1 MIYEWEFLEIVNGEL
16 SDNVW
21 HYDMKDIDSVVF
33 DIKDGHYVHVLK
45 QYINQNL
52 GSGDR
57 KYYDIFP
64 KDEWGIADQTDEL
77 PKYIQKY
84 VNKVKS
90 KL

>member
-1 MIYEWEFLEIVNGEL
+1 MIYEWEVLI
-16 SDNVW
+16 DDDPC
-21 HYDMKDIDSVVF
+21 HYDMKEIDSVVF
-33 DIKDGHYVHVLK
+33 DIKNGHYVKVLK
-45 QYINQNL
+45 QYWDKNL
-52 GSGDR
+52 SSGDR

-64 KDEWGIADQTDEL
+64 NDDWGRVDQTDEL

>member
-1 MIYEWEFLEIVNGEL
+1 MIYEWEVLID
-16 SDNVW
+16 DNPF
-21 HYDMKDIDSVVF
+21 HYDMKEIDSVVF
-33 DIKDGHYVHVLK
+33 HIKDGQYVHVLK
-45 QYINQNL
+45 QYIDRNL

-64 KDEWGIADQTDEL
+64 RDDWGIVDQTDEL